1 MLFPRNDLDDS
12 LHTITKTL
20 EALINQ
26 AQTKAQETLEYKL
39 QQPSET
45 SIELKIEL
53 DKGTTKLS
61 IIQFHF

>member
-1 MLFPRNDLDDS
+1 MTDDS
-12 LHTITKTL
+12 LQTISKTSK
-20 EALINQ
+20 ALINE

-45 SIELKIEL
+45 SIEVKIEL

-61 IIQFHF
+61 IIQFSF